1 MNKCLK
7 LTMTAVAVVLMGG
20 FVNEA
25 KAGSWSEGDLAVM
38 NLSYFAR
45 TGFNISEAA
54 AGQDKAYVGLTYQG
68 INFAN
73 PGANVARVWVGA
85 VYTPAMGWAE
95 MVMPVPKLDQPTY
108 LQIPVVVSNSGFPSM
123 IEVRFTTGNPLQG
136 LMTRLVYFRVYTD
149 TDNELQIKMW
159 GGDVPGGDAFN
170 ESNAYAPPSSAT
182 KDSGDFIAICCGSA
196 DLFFGAN
203 LNLGAKKVADA
214 GGGGVDLAPV
224 NTALAAI
231 EAKLD
236 NLPAGPAGPQGDAG
250 PTGAAGAAGAA
261 GDAGAAGA
269 DAPCVECDE
278 IADAAFALAC
288 KLLTLHQPTSLDEFR
303 DCVGTIADVSI
314 VGSGNNICAPLD
326 ATDACAQDI
335 DSQVQ
340 AIFDDKF

>member
-1 MNKCLK
+1 MRKSLK
-7 LTMTAVAVVLMGG
+7 ITMTALAVALTCG

-25 KAGSWSEGDLAVM
+25 KAGTWAEGDLALV

-45 TGFNISEAA
+45 TGFNISEAT

-68 INFAN
+68 VNFAN
-73 PGANVARVWVGA
+73 PGANVGRVWVGA

-95 MVMPVPKLDQPTY
+95 MVMPAPKLDASTV
-108 LQIPVVVSNSGFPSM
+108 LAIPVVVSSSGFPNM

-136 LMTRLVYFRVYTD
+136 LNTRLIYFRAYTD
-149 TDNELQIKMW
+149 SDNELQIKMW

-170 ESNAYAPPSSAT
+170 EDNAFSPPTAAT
-182 KDSGDFIAICCGSA
+182 KDSGPLISICCGSG

-203 LNLGAKKVADA
+203 LNLGQKKVADA
-214 GGGGVDLAPV
+214 GGGGVDLSPV
-224 NTALAAI
+224 ITALEAI
-231 EAKLD
+231 EVKLD
-236 NLPAGPAGPQGDAG
+236 ILPAGPAGPQGDAG
-250 PTGAAGAAGAA
+250 PTGAAGAAG
-261 GDAGAAGA
+261 DAGAAGA
-269 DAPCVECDE
+269 DAPCVECDD

-288 KLLTLHQPTSLDEFR
+288 KLLTLHQPTTLDEFR

-335 DSQVQ
+335 DASVQ